1 MVMAVLKK
9 RVDRRLLV
17 ALALLF
23 GAGLFAGACFNPN
36 QPACAFSCAEA
47 GVCPDGYSCGA
58 DKICHKVGATG
69 VCPLGDGSAGP
80 FDAAPQD

>member
-1 MVMAVLKK
+1 MALLMK
-9 RVDRRLLV
+9 RRLLV

-36 QPACAFSCAEA
+36 QPACAFSCADA
-47 GVCPDGYSCGA
+47 GLCPDGYTCGA

-69 VCPLGDGSAGP
+69 ACPLGDTGP
-80 FDAAPQD
+80 SVSDAAPQD